1 MLRFM
6 LSFLCLVPLLALGT
20 ERPGHIRL
28 QEGWQFI
35 RMDMSSP
42 WEVFRPVKAG
52 QPEIV
57 PLWENVSLPH
67 CFNATDAVSPE
78 VNYYEGPGW
87 YRTCLAVDNPYPDGR
102 TLLRFQGA
110 GQKTDVYLYTT
121 RIVRHVGGYD
131 SWTADITQALNDFR
145 NRPDLMERFSGKIP
159 VAIRCDNSR
168 DAEMIPS
175 DMSDFNIYGGLYRPV
190 DLVYLPSLSVERLGV
205 TSDTER
211 RLIHADIY
219 LNRAVEGAAVN
230 VTVQAPDGRTIFKKK
245 VPDCSGKDFCAM
257 DIPVKRVVAWDVDHP
272 DLYTISVEAV
282 YRGVAHALTAKTGFR
297 TYEFKEHGPFF
308 LNNRRLLLQGTHRH
322 DDHAGLGA
330 AMPDSLIRKELKM
343 IRDMGANFI
352 RLGHYQQPDLVLALC
367 DSLGILVWEEIPWC
381 RGGLGGSAYR
391 EQARRMLTNMI
402 VQHYNHPSVILW
414 GLGNENDW
422 PGDFPE
428 YSKDSIRTF
437 MGALNSLAHQLD
449 ATRKTTIRRCDFCR
463 DITDVYSPTIWPGW
477 YSGSYRDYRAMSEE
491 AIRKYSRFLHAEWGG
506 DSHAGRHSEQSF
518 DGLTQG
524 SKNGDWSESY
534 MVKLFDWI
542 LHEQQTMPDLT
553 GTAFWAFKDFS
564 TPLRPDNPIPYV
576 NQKGVVERDLSPKE
590 SYYVFQS
597 YWSKTP
603 MIHIYGHNRPV
614 RWGRE
619 GESKEVLVYSN
630 GRRVELFVNGVS
642 QGIRQHDSAAYPASG
657 LAWKVKLRSG
667 DNVIRAV
674 ADGRLSDEI
683 HQQYETRKW
692 GRPERFAMTCKPLD
706 SVTVLIEAQL
716 VDAHGVRCLD
726 AADWIEFGCSGDA
739 MLLDNQGTSTGSR
752 KIQAANGCA
761 RIKVRRTG
769 GKAVVSASALHVATG
784 LIGLE

>member
-1 MLRFM
+1 MMRF
-6 LSFLCLVPLLALGT
+6 LFSIFCLVPLLALGIGT
-20 ERPGHIRL
+20 PSHIRL

-42 WEVFRPVKAG
+42 WEVFRPAKAG
-52 QPEIV
+52 MPEAV
-57 PLWENVSLPH
+57 PLWEDVSLPH
-67 CFNATDAVSPE
+67 CFNAVDAVRPD

-87 YRTCLAVDNPYPDGR
+87 YRTYLTVDNPYPGGR
-102 TLLRFQGA
+102 TLLKFQGA
-110 GQKTDVYLYTT
+110 GQKTEVYLYTT
-121 RIVRHVGGYD
+121 RVACHVGGYD
-131 SWTADITQALNDFR
+131 SWTADITQALNEFR
-145 NRPDLMERFSGKIP
+145 NRPELVERFGGKIP

-175 DMSDFNIYGGLYRPV
+175 DMSDFNVYGGLYRSV
-190 DLVYLPSLSVERLGV
+190 DLVYLPSLSVERLAV
-205 TSDTER
+205 TPNTDR

-219 LNRAVEGAAVN
+219 LSRPVEGAAVN
-230 VTVQAPDGRTIFKKK
+230 VTVQSPDGKVVFKKK
-245 VPDCSGKDFCAM
+245 VQNCSGSAFCSI
-257 DIPVKRVVAWDVDHP
+257 DIPVKKVVEWDVDHP
-272 DLYTISVEAV
+272 ALYFLSAEVV
-282 YRGVAHALTAKTGFR
+282 DRGVAHTVTTRAGFR

-352 RLGHYQQPDLVLALC
+352 RLGHYQQSDLVLELC

-391 EQARRMLTNMI
+391 EQARRMLANMI

-428 YSKDSIRTF
+428 FSKDSIRTF
-437 MGALNSLAHQLD
+437 MKELNDLAHQLD
-449 ATRKTTIRRCDFCR
+449 AFRKTTIRRCDFCS

-477 YSGSYRDYRAMSEE
+477 YSGSYKDYRAMSEE
-491 AIRKYSRFLHAEWGG
+491 AIRKYPHLLHAEWGG

-542 LHEQQTMPDLT
+542 LHEQRTMPGLT
-553 GTAFWAFKDFS
+553 GTAFWTFKDFS

-576 NQKGVVERDLSPKE
+576 NQKGVVERELTPKE

-597 YWSKTP
+597 YWSKVP
-603 MIHIYGHNRPV
+603 MLHIYGHSRPV
-614 RWGRE
+614 RWGHE

-630 GRRVELFVNGVS
+630 CRRVELFLNGVS
-642 QGIRQHDSAAYPASG
+642 QGIRLRDDAAFPASG
-657 LAWKVKLRSG
+657 LKWEVKLRDG

-674 ADGRLSDEI
+674 ADGKLSDEI
-683 HQQYETRKW
+683 YQQYETRKW
-692 GRPERFAMTCKPLD
+692 GHPVRFDMTCKSLD
-706 SVTVLIEAQL
+706 SVTVLVEAQL
-716 VDAHGVRCLD
+716 VDAHGVRCLN
-726 AADWIEFGCSGDA
+726 AADWIEFDCAGDA
-739 MLLDNQGTSTGSR
+739 MLLDNQGTSTGSK
-752 KIQAANGCA
+752 KIQAANGRA

-769 GKAVVSASALHVATG
+769 GKAVVSASSCRVSTG
-784 LIGLE
+784 LISLD